1 MSDIT
6 LDIADFHWVTQILDT
21 MDSGLIVLD
30 PEYNVCV

>member
-21 MDSGLIVLD
+21 MDSAYCFGSRV
-30 PEYNVCV
+30 

>member
-30 PEYNVCV
+30 Q